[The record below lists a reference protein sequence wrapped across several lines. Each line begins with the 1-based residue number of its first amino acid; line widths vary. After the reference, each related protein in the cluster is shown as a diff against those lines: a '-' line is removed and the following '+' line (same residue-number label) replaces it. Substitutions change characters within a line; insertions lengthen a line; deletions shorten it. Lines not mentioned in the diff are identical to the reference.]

1 MEFNERLKHYR
12 EKAGYKTA
20 KDFAKKLGL
29 PYPTYVAYENT
40 DREPKYEVLIRIS
53 RLLNVSIDELL
64 GNKPDKIQWIK
75 GILENNGFSIHVI
88 TSPDLNY
95 ILQNETP
102 YLFPPVGPFYSIANL
117 GNDKLGYVESFVFT
131 SGELESL
138 FTNIENMD
146 QQNQH
151 EKYIQLFRER
161 QIRKIAIIM
170 HKIYTKPEYASLC
183 KDFLSV
189 NPRFFDLWFEDFK
202 MCDPE

>member
-1 MEFNERLKHYR
+1 MEFKDKLKYYR
-12 EKAGYKTA
+12 ERAGYKTA
-20 KDFAKKLGL
+20 KDFAHKLGL
-29 PYPTYVAYENT
+29 PYPTYVAYENAG
-40 DREPKYEVLIRIS
+40 REPKYEVLIRIS

-95 ILQNETP
+95 ILQNKTP
-102 YLFPPVGPFYSIANL
+102 YLYSPVGPFYSITNL
-117 GNDKLGYVESFVFT
+117 GNDQLGSIESFVFT

-146 QQNQH
+146 QQNKH

-161 QIRKIAIIM
+161 QIQKIAVIM
-170 HKIYTKPEYASLC
+170 HKIYTRPEYASLY
-183 KDFLSV
+183 KDFQSV
-189 NPRFFDLWFEDFK
+189 NPYFFNLWFEDFEMWDRK
-202 MCDPE
+202 